1 MFILA
6 VERKRKKF
14 FEVCFHIFV
23 SVKFCNIFKMR
34 FCGQEICKEID
45 ELFDQHRIAL
55 HISSL
60 SLFSGSPVRG
70 QRIPELPF
78 DRQQLSQLQQQ
89 QRQRQ
94 QPRQLWQLWLL
105 RLVNGRQWGGS
116 QPVCR
121 PVRPPAPAAAQHR
134 WLMWQLRLLRPPRL
148 RISGR
153 ESRSWH
159 WFEVF
164 TCFRFNMLIFS
175 YFKWATVNSCLL
187 FRFLKFRFAS
197 SEAKFCWTPYARTT
211 LSNIFFKIFHAK
223 PKKL

>member
-6 VERKRKKF
+6 FQRKRKKF
-14 FEVCFHIFV
+14 FEVCFHIV

-34 FCGQEICKEID
+34 FCGQEIYKEID

-121 PVRPPAPAAAQHR
+121 PVRPPAAAQHR
-134 WLMWQLRLLRPPRL
+134 WLMWQLRLLRPPLL

-197 SEAKFCWTPYARTT
+197 SEAKFRWTPIRTHNT
-211 LSNIFFKIFHAK
+211 FQYFFKNISC
-223 PKKL
+223 